1 VNDAET
7 RANTYAIDSFSP
19 DRKSVRGPSD
29 LPQDDALDYL
39 AQRLADQHRG
49 GLTPV
54 YWRTRAASILE
65 EAAQKPHAACIH
77 RVSRGRGVIVT
88 AEPVTSAA
96 VYEVRI
102 FPVFDDDGGPGELC
116 AAFDHPRLTIAMR
129 EAGLRAEAWTRVDS
143 EEVRVQQERGPL
155 IGFDAEVTARLTVPL
170 LPSRSAEAATA
181 EVPAHAPRGG
191 WAEEGA
197 VTTPPSASAA

>member
-1 VNDAET
+1 MNGADF
-7 RANTYAIDSFSP
+7 NTFTIDSFSS
-19 DRKSVRGPSD
+19 DRKSVRGPRD
-29 LPQDDALDYL
+29 LPEDDALDYL

-54 YWRTRAASILE
+54 YWRTRAGSILE
-65 EAAQKPHAACIH
+65 EAAQKAHAACIH

-88 AEPVTSAA
+88 AEPVTSTA

-129 EAGLRAEAWTRVDS
+129 EAGLRAEVWTRVDS
-143 EEVRVQQERGPL
+143 EEVRVEQERGPL
-155 IGFDAEVTARLTVPL
+155 VGFDAEVTARLTVPL
-170 LPSRSAEAATA
+170 LPSRSAEASTA
-181 EVPAHAPRGG
+181 EMSPHAPPRGC
-191 WAEEGA
+191 AEGA
-197 VTTPPSASAA
+197 VTTPPSAPAA